1 MKNFAF
7 TLFLAFVFVF
17 SLSVNT
23 FAEGE
28 IPTMGRTCPTTT
40 TCLAD
45 GEIPISG
52 KSLVDTQAPTQTEE
66 ATIFKTVIDYLSQ
79 LFG

>member
-1 MKNFAF
+1 MKKFAV

-23 FAEGE
+23 FAEGQ
-28 IPTMGRTCPTTT
+28 IPTMGRNCGNEGQPPCP
-40 TCLAD
+40 
-45 GEIPISG
+45 G
-52 KSLVDTQAPTQTEE
+52 VAPVPNEDST
-66 ATIFKTVIDYLSQ
+66 FYKKLIDYLAQ

>member
-1 MKNFAF
+1 MKNSLF
-7 TLFLAFVFVF
+7 TLFLACVILF

-28 IPTMGRTCPTTT
+28 IPIG
-40 TCLAD
+40 
-45 GEIPISG
+45 GIS
-52 KSLVDTQAPTQTEE
+52 STDTQADD
-66 ATIFKTVIDYLSQ
+66 ATTFKTVIDYLAQ